1 MPFEHDVSYDSGV
14 SIKVIGV
21 GGGGNNAVNRMISE
35 NIKGVEFIAVNT
47 DRQALRNSS
56 TPNQVVIGEKI
67 TKGFGAGANPE
78 IGARAAEES
87 LDDIKNALSGADM
100 VFITSGMGGGTG
112 TGAAPIVARAA
123 RELDILTVGI
133 VTKPFAFEGRRRMTF
148 AEEGIANLSDY
159 VDALVVIPN
168 ERLKQVSETRITLAN
183 AFEIADDTLRHGV
196 QSISE
201 LINVPGY
208 INLDFA
214 DVTSVMKDA
223 GYAHMGVGS
232 ATGKDKAELAAKAAI
247 SSPLLETSI
256 GGATGI
262 LISITASPDIG
273 LEDVDLACNKI
284 SSEAHPDANV
294 IFGVAFD
301 EDLEDEMRITIIA
314 TGFEKKEDD
323 KNTLAA
329 PVVTE
334 PVKHPASAE
343 KSDES
348 PEVPTFEAPAAPA
361 PAPAQR
367 PQYAPQAPAYDVPG
381 YYDAPAA
388 HTYAPA
394 TGAPV
399 RAEGGIMAG
408 ETVGDE
414 EFDEMIKMLR
424 NGSRRRDDFRG
435 RR

>member
-1 MPFEHDVSYDSGV
+1 
-14 SIKVIGV
+14 
-21 GGGGNNAVNRMISE
+21 
-35 NIKGVEFIAVNT
+35 
-47 DRQALRNSS
+47 
-56 TPNQVVIGEKI
+56 
-67 TKGFGAGANPE
+67 
-78 IGARAAEES
+78 
-87 LDDIKNALSGADM
+87 
-100 VFITSGMGGGTG
+100 
-112 TGAAPIVARAA
+112 
-123 RELDILTVGI
+123 
-133 VTKPFAFEGRRRMTF
+133 
-148 AEEGIANLSDY
+148 
-159 VDALVVIPN
+159 
-168 ERLKQVSETRITLAN
+168 
-183 AFEIADDTLRHGV
+183 
-196 QSISE
+196 
-201 LINVPGY
+201 
-208 INLDFA
+208 
-214 DVTSVMKDA
+214 MKDA
-223 GYAHMGVGS
+223 GYAHMGVGA

-314 TGFEKKEDD
+314 TGFEKKEEDE
-323 KNTLAA
+323 KTVAA

-334 PVKHPASAE
+334 PVKRPASAE
-343 KSDES
+343 KADES

-361 PAPAQR
+361 PAPAAR
-367 PQYAPQAPAYDVPG
+367 PQYAPQAPTYDVPG
-381 YYDAPAA
+381 YNAPAA
-388 HTYAPA
+388 PAYAPVE
-394 TGAPV
+394 GAPA